1 MKNTMAIVLLIAGAV
16 MLYSGLKGWSFGD
29 TLKYF
34 LGQKPSHTGA
44 APSSNTTPNG
54 QQPQQNTQTT
64 QTTNR
69 TGSTATPQNSGGTTQ
84 SA

>member
-34 LGQKPSHTGA
+34 LGQKPSHAAA
-44 APSSNTTPNG
+44 APSSNTTPN
-54 QQPQQNTQTT
+54 QPSQQNTQKT